1 MLLLKKQMKWFMK
14 TLLLPLLDFSASASV
29 KSSLVYWRVFQ
40 SQYSMQKVHL
50 VHLRNFYQLFL
61 ALALPLLMHWDITTV
76 LWVKE
81 RWLRLLAEWWSFLIL
96 VVLVCIDKR
105 SCLLTGFVF
114 CVVGFFCVCFVL
126 IVCFSG
132 MAEAARL
139 PLKNC
144 LDKEAR

>member
-1 MLLLKKQMKWFMK
+1 M
-14 TLLLPLLDFSASASV
+14 
-29 KSSLVYWRVFQ
+29 
-40 SQYSMQKVHL
+40 
-50 VHLRNFYQLFL
+50 
-61 ALALPLLMHWDITTV
+61 
-76 LWVKE
+76 
-81 RWLRLLAEWWSFLIL
+81 
-96 VVLVCIDKR
+96 CIGKR